1 MSNIFPVL
9 PNGMPSVSAMNGIN
23 EDLDGDQVST
33 SAMNDTGMI
42 PFPAPFQSIG
52 SLGSVTP
59 LRPKRTAAAAA
70 NSAIYRSSSSQRV
83 RTRDYAASD
92 VSADDQQ
99 DEQMSQAESSSTV
112 SKSEPDLTNDDTAE
126 SFTLGETDEHTLD
139 EDEAYDAAMD
149 DAAATTDDDAD
160 ALRRTITAS
169 SPAKRKRASPTK
181 RKRAPAQP
189 VVEDTD
195 EDVADSVHVRTGAS
209 TASDEDTKPK
219 PAARGK
225 KVAPKPKRAAKGKAP
240 VDATMTMNGENG
252 VDGGH
257 ASDQSALTDLEEQE
271 KPKKK
276 ARKPRKP
283 REPKPEPVYVIP
295 DVEKIPNPGY
305 EGRLGYACLNTI
317 LRKKKPPVFCSR
329 TCRIDTINKNGM
341 DFLKELGKQN
351 CRDLVELIHWNED
364 NVGGVFGLGS
374 SGC

>member
-1 MSNIFPVL
+1 
-9 PNGMPSVSAMNGIN
+9 MPSAPAMNGIN
-23 EDLDGDQVST
+23 GDLEGDQLST

-59 LRPKRTAAAAA
+59 LRPKRTAATAA

-83 RTRDYAASD
+83 TPRDYAASD
-92 VSADDQQ
+92 ASADDQQ
-99 DEQMSQAESSSTV
+99 DEQMSQAESLSAV

-181 RKRAPAQP
+181 RKRATAQP

-195 EDVADSVHVRTGAS
+195 EDVADSVHIRAGAN
-209 TASDEDTKPK
+209 TASDEETKPK

-351 CRDLVELIHWNED
+351 CRDLVELIQWNED